1 MNEHRLERANS
12 FIKEEF
18 TLILRNAVADP
29 KLQGLSITDVR
40 LTPDRRIA
48 RVYVTSYLS
57 QEDLEEAM
65 PALEKAKG
73 FFRGHL
79 SHLLDWRF
87 TPEIE
92 FHIDRSWQRGER
104 IDDILEEIAEERRGR
119 SSEGE

>member
-65 PALEKAKG
+65 PALERAKG

-104 IDDILEEIAEERRGR
+104 IDEILEEIAEER
-119 SSEGE
+119 SERNREGD

>member
-18 TLILRNAVADP
+18 IIILRNAVADP
-29 KLQGLSITDVR
+29 QLQGVSITDVQ

-57 QEDLEEAM
+57 PEDLEEAM

-92 FHIDRSWQRGER
+92 FHADRSWQRGQR
-104 IDDILEEIAEERRGR
+104 IDEILEEIAKERERRN
-119 SSEGE
+119 SKGE

>member
-18 TLILRNAVADP
+18 TLILQNAVADP
-29 KLQGLSITDVR
+29 QLRGISITDVQ

-48 RVYVTSYLS
+48 RVYVTSYFS
-57 QEDLEEAM
+57 PEDLEEAM

-79 SHLLDWRF
+79 SQLLDWRF

-92 FHIDRSWQRGER
+92 FHADRSWQRGER
-104 IDDILEEIAEERRGR
+104 IDEILEEIAEERERR
-119 SSEGE
+119 NNKGE

>member
-18 TLILRNAVADP
+18 TIILRNAVADP
-29 KLQGLSITDVR
+29 KLQGISITDVR
-40 LTPDRRIA
+40 LTPDRRVA
-48 RVYVTSYLS
+48 RVYVTSYFS
-57 QEDLEEAM
+57 PEDLEEAM
-65 PALEKAKG
+65 PTLEKAKG

-79 SHLLDWRF
+79 SHLLDWPF

-92 FHIDRSWQRGER
+92 FHADRSWQRGER
-104 IDDILEEIAEERRGR
+104 IDEILEEIAEERERR